1 MERHA
6 VVHELAVRLMLGEVI
21 ETTDGH
27 GRRWQARAN
36 ALSWIVHGETAR
48 VIVGDT
54 FEVATRLAGLRT
66 DVP

>member
-21 ETTDGH
+21 DLTDEH
-27 GRRWQARAN
+27 GRRWQAKAN
-36 ALSWIVHGETAR
+36 ALSWLVDGETAR

-54 FEVATRLAGLRT
+54 FEVAARLAGLRT
-66 DVP
+66 ADP